1 VTSPAASSPPALGE
15 ELAALA
21 ESLARRAGGLVR
33 DGRTRGL
40 DDVETKSSLTDVVTE
55 YDRASEELIVGAL
68 REARPDDGLIGE
80 EGTSIAGESGVHWLI
95 DPIDGTTNYLYALP
109 AYSVSI
115 AAADATGKLAGAVYC
130 PPTDEMFVAHRGG
143 GARLNG
149 APIQC
154 SPINVIA
161 AALVATGFAYQP
173 ERRAA
178 QGRRVAGLLPRVR
191 DIRRFGSAALDLC
204 YVAAGRFDA
213 YYEQWLN
220 PWDCAAGELIAAEAG
235 ARSGSFPGA
244 EGEPAGLVVA
254 APGVFDDL
262 LALL

>member
-1 VTSPAASSPPALGE
+1 
-15 ELAALA
+15 
-21 ESLARRAGGLVR
+21 
-33 DGRTRGL
+33 
-40 DDVETKSSLTDVVTE
+40 
-55 YDRASEELIVGAL
+55 
-68 REARPDDGLIGE
+68 
-80 EGTSIAGESGVHWLI
+80 
-95 DPIDGTTNYLYALP
+95 
-109 AYSVSI
+109 
-115 AAADATGKLAGAVYC
+115 
-130 PPTDEMFVAHRGG
+130 
-143 GARLNG
+143 
-149 APIQC
+149 
-154 SPINVIA
+154 VIA

-178 QGRRVAGLLPRVR
+178 QGRRVAGLLPRIR

-220 PWDCAAGELIAAEAG
+220 PWDRAAGELIAAEAG
-235 ARSGSFPGA
+235 ARSGTFPGG